1 MADLIK
7 AWLGLDPAIFM
18 ALCGIVLGAG
28 AVRGLTGF
36 GFAILAVPL
45 MGLVI
50 PPTEAVLLAIILQM
64 LIGPFGVSG
73 AIAHIDRRLVS
84 GVALGAA
91 LGTPLGL
98 LVLSATAPDT
108 ARLMIAAIAIGY
120 NIWLPLYL
128 FFLQPMEVLA
138 RLPGARPQE
147 GGR

>member
-18 ALCGIVLGAG
+18 ALCGIVLGSG

-64 LIGPFGVSG
+64 LIGPFVSAG
-73 AIAHIDRRLVS
+73 
-84 GVALGAA
+84 
-91 LGTPLGL
+91 PLGIL
-98 LVLSATAPDT
+98 TGGLFRALPLAQRS
-108 ARLMIAAIAIGY
+108 ARLWGC
-120 NIWLPLYL
+120 W
-128 FFLQPMEVLA
+128 FCRQPRRTPPAL
-138 RLPGARPQE
+138 
-147 GGR
+147 